1 MQLGELQKH
10 LQQFQAAGAEL
21 ITVSTDDAAT
31 AEETVRRLKLSFK
44 VFPDPQRQIVEAY
57 DVLHPQEG
65 IARPSTFIIDKGG
78 IIRWKYIG
86 QIPSDRP
93 NIQLLIN
100 LLSWL

>member
-1 MQLGELQKH
+1 MQQH
-10 LQQFQAAGAEL
+10 LERFQAVGAEL
-21 ITVSTDDAAT
+21 IALSSDDAAT

-44 VFPDPQRQIVEAY
+44 VLPDPQREIIKAY

-78 IIRWKYIG
+78 VIRWKYVG